1 MTVEPPVQEP
11 APLHVVLY
19 VHKSESVHAVPVAY
33 VTAHVESPS
42 HE

>member
-1 MTVEPPVQEP
+1 VQAP

-19 VHKSESVHAVPVAY
+19 VQGLESVHDAPVGY

-42 HE
+42 QA